1 MATGIEGYLQI
12 KILDGHRKF
21 MVTNEF
27 WARVAR
33 EFGNSRHVDIE
44 TKIGPA
50 TRALDHISNL
60 SMRSEVKSEST

>member
-12 KILDGHRKF
+12 EILDGHRKF

-33 EFGNSRHVDIE
+33 EFGNSRYVNIE
-44 TKIGPA
+44 TKIGPE
-50 TRALDHISNL
+50 TRVLDHISKL
-60 SMRSEVKSEST
+60 SMRSEVKSESA